1 MIVCQMINIE
11 NIDYIAESIPD
22 DSKQREELFRNIC
35 EKVVTLSWP
44 QVDMA
49 SIHLAAGLLLDQHQ
63 NTNAAPPLDLDS
75 GDENDQSAD
84 DTIIYWENDDIL
96 EETMP
101 YYYSDNDFGVYIIIT
116 QIY

>member
-1 MIVCQMINIE
+1 
-11 NIDYIAESIPD
+11 
-22 DSKQREELFRNIC
+22 
-35 EKVVTLSWP
+35 
-44 QVDMA
+44 MA

-63 NTNAAPPLDLDS
+63 NTNEAPPLDLDS